1 TECLQCV
8 DGSISPPEI
17 QQFIP
22 EYVKKLTSPEC
33 PNATLA
39 TNATKVIFGQCP
51 NDPTDQQK
59 NRCGT
64 LSGSVKLSLK
74 SLGAEATLTF
84 FLRDC
89 FAVNKNTESGCS
101 TDQNTLNDQ
110 KAIFEKKFGDDLKT
124 LGVEVGDIQN
134 GEFCIKNDGTECL
147 QYVYGSINPPEVRN
161 FIPDYVKT
169 LSSPECSNATAAT
182 TSTDVI
188 FGPCAND
195 PTDDRINRCGTLR
208 GSVKLSASS
217 FGETKATV
225 RECFAVNKNTEYGCS
240 TDQNALNDQKTILE
254 KKFVN
259 ALKTLGVKFGD
270 IQNGEFCIKNDGT
283 NKSGT
288 LMFLSMWLL
297 IMLMLAPIIV

>member
-1 TECLQCV
+1 MVYKFILFSIIGITITHKAIGTECLQCV

-124 LGVEVGDIQN
+124 IGVEVGDIQN
-134 GEFCIKNDGTECL
+134 GEFCIKNDGT
-147 QYVYGSINPPEVRN
+147 
-161 FIPDYVKT
+161 
-169 LSSPECSNATAAT
+169 
-182 TSTDVI
+182 
-188 FGPCAND
+188 
-195 PTDDRINRCGTLR
+195 
-208 GSVKLSASS
+208 
-217 FGETKATV
+217 
-225 RECFAVNKNTEYGCS
+225 
-240 TDQNALNDQKTILE
+240 
-254 KKFVN
+254 
-259 ALKTLGVKFGD
+259 
-270 IQNGEFCIKNDGT
+270 
-283 NKSGT
+283 NKSCT
-288 LMFLSMWLL
+288 LMYSSVWLL
-297 IMLMLAPIIV
+297 IMLILAPLIV